1 MTNINPPAETAG
13 AAPDTP
19 AGTTGVSPAPRRPGS
34 GGWRSLVPR
43 WSPKLGIGLGLVGA
57 IALFGILGP
66 LLTGDPD
73 TIRNISMT
81 PPGGEF
87 WLGTTQTGQ
96 DVLAL
101 LAHSTRGSLQIG
113 LLVGVLATLLS
124 AVFGVIGGYAGGAV
138 DEGFSLFSNVMLVIP
153 GLPLVIVIAGFVPAE
168 QRGWWTIAVVLAIT
182 GWAASARVLRAQTLS
197 LRNRDYVAAAK
208 VAGEK
213 PWRIVSVEILPNL
226 LPLMAS
232 QFVFAVILAI
242 LSEAGLSFLGLG
254 ASGSDTLGTMLYYA
268 QNGFALQRE
277 AWWWFGPPGLII
289 ALFGCGLSLINFS
302 IDEII
307 NPKLRTVPAASRRT
321 RGGGS
326 AGGRK
331 TRTAAARSV
340 TGREDSGRDAVLTVE
355 NLNVVYRGEKPTH
368 AVKDVSLTLGRGEI
382 LGLAGESG
390 CGKTTLAYAIN
401 RLHRPPAE
409 VTSGSVV
416 FHDRDGS
423 DLDLLALGKEEL
435 RAFRWSKLSMVFQGA
450 MNALNPVISIR
461 AQLEDVLTT
470 HRPGMS
476 AQARRERCAEVLRLV
491 GVDPRR
497 LDSFPHELSGGMRQR
512 VMIAMALLLDPQVM
526 IMDEPTTALDVVV
539 QRGILREILRFRDE
553 LGFAVVFITH
563 DLPLLLELSDRIA
576 VMRDGEVVE
585 YATADEIHHDPK
597 HPYTRRLLDS
607 FPSLTGERGAF
618 IRTGESSARE
628 RTGTGTGTETIVKEA
643 GSR

>member
-1 MTNINPPAETAG
+1 MTNTDPSAG
-13 AAPDTP
+13 AVEGGAPPDAPGATTGTGAP
-19 AGTTGVSPAPRRPGS
+19 AGRTGAS
-34 GGWRSLVPR
+34 GWRALVPR
-43 WSPKLGIGLGLVGA
+43 WSPKLGVGLGLVAA
-57 IALFGILGP
+57 IALFGVLGP
-66 LLTGDPD
+66 LFTGDPAAVRD
-73 TIRNISMT
+73 IGMT

-96 DVLAL
+96 DVLAQ

-113 LLVGVLATLLS
+113 LLVGILATVLS

-138 DEGFSLFSNVMLVIP
+138 DEGFSLLSNVMLVIP
-153 GLPLVIVIAGFVPAE
+153 GLPLVIVIAGFVPVDR
-168 QRGWWTIAVVLAIT
+168 RGWWTIAVVLAIT

-197 LRNRDYVAAAK
+197 LRNRDYVAAAR

-254 ASGSDTLGTMLYYA
+254 ASNSSTLGKMLYYA
-268 QNGFALQRE
+268 QNGFALQYG
-277 AWWWFGPPGLII
+277 AWWWFVPPGLVI
-289 ALFGCGLSLINFS
+289 ALFGCGLSLVNFS

-307 NPKLRTVPAASRRT
+307 NPRLRTAP
-321 RGGGS
+321 
-326 AGGRK
+326 
-331 TRTAAARSV
+331 AAARRV
-340 TGREDSGRDAVLTVE
+340 RKGEGVRKGEEARKGRARTTPRREESGRDAVLTVAH
-355 NLNVVYRGEKPTH
+355 LDVVYRGETPVH

-416 FHDRDGS
+416 FHDRDGT
-423 DLDLLALGKEEL
+423 DIDLLSLEKEEL

-450 MNALNPVISIR
+450 MNALNPVISVR

-470 HRPGMS
+470 HRPRMS
-476 AQARRERCAEVLRLV
+476 AGERRERCAEVLRLV

-539 QRGILREILRFRDE
+539 QRGILKEILRFRDE

-576 VMRDGEVVE
+576 VMRDGEIVE
-585 YATADEIHHDPK
+585 CAAAEEIHRRPR
-597 HPYTRRLLDS
+597 HPYTRTLLDS

-618 IRTGESSARE
+618 VRSGESSARE
-628 RTGTGTGTETIVKEA
+628 RAETTAKEA
-643 GSR
+643 GPR

>member
-1 MTNINPPAETAG
+1 MTNIDPSPGTAPDGTAVDTPIGTTGAG
-13 AAPDTP
+13 AAPRS
-19 AGTTGVSPAPRRPGS
+19 AGG
-34 GGWRSLVPR
+34 GGWRSLLPR
-43 WSPKLGIGLGLVGA
+43 RSAKLGVGLGLVAA

-66 LLTGDPD
+66 LFTGDPGTVRD
-73 TIRNISMT
+73 IGMT
-81 PPGGEF
+81 APGGGF
-87 WLGTTQTGQ
+87 RLGTTQTGQ
-96 DVLAL
+96 DVFAQ

-113 LLVGVLATLLS
+113 LLVGVLATVLS

-138 DEGFSLFSNVMLVIP
+138 DEGFSLLSNVMLVIP
-153 GLPLVIVIAGFVPAE
+153 GLPLVIVIAGFVPVR

-197 LRNRDYVAAAK
+197 LRNRDYVAAAR

-254 ASGSDTLGTMLYYA
+254 ASNSETLGKMLFHA
-268 QNGFALQRE
+268 QNGFALQHG
-277 AWWWFGPPGLII
+277 AWWWFGPPGLVI
-289 ALFGCGLSLINFS
+289 ALFGCGLALINFS

-307 NPKLRTVPAASRRT
+307 NPRLRTAPAPARRN
-321 RGGGS
+321 RR
-326 AGGRK
+326 AHRDAQA
-331 TRTAAARSV
+331 RRRRERSV
-340 TGREDSGRDAVLTVE
+340 PRRDAAGSDAVLTVE
-355 NLNVVYRGEKPTH
+355 GLNVVYGGEPPTH

-390 CGKTTLAYAIN
+390 CGKTTLAYAVN

-416 FHDRDGS
+416 FHDRDGT
-423 DLDLLALGKEEL
+423 DIDLLSLGDEEL

-450 MNALNPVISIR
+450 MNALNPVISVR

-476 AQARRERCAEVLRLV
+476 AAEREERCAEVLRLV

-539 QRGILREILRFRDE
+539 QRGILAEILRFRDE
-553 LGFAVVFITH
+553 LGFAVLFITH

-576 VMRDGEVVE
+576 VMKDGEVVE
-585 YATADEIHHDPK
+585 YAAAEEIHRRPR
-597 HPYTRRLLDS
+597 HPYTRELLDS

-618 IRTGESSARE
+618 VRTGESSARE
-628 RTGTGTGTETIVKEA
+628 RTGTTVKEA
-643 GSR
+643 GPR